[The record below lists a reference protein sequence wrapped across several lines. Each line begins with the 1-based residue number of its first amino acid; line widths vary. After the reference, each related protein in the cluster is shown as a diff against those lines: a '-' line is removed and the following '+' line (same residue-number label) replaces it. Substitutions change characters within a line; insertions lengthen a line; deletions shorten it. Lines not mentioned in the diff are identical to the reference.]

1 MQLPTGFIF
10 TVYCMSSKSWFPY
23 IVLVFLALTWGS
35 SFILIK
41 RGLETFTSSEV
52 GALRVVITWLF
63 LLPVAIRRMRGFCAK
78 EWFLFLVVGCV
89 GSLAPA
95 FLFAAAQK
103 GIDSSLAGILNSLTP
118 LFTLIL
124 GMIFFKLRPKWFN
137 IAGVILGLVGAAG
150 LVSVSG
156 SGNFTF
162 NIGYALLIV
171 LAAIFYAI
179 NVNVI
184 KAFLQDIHPVT
195 ITSMAFFTIGP
206 LTAVYLFGFT
216 PFIQTMSKSPDALSG
231 LGYISILAIVGT
243 GIALMLFNR
252 IIQMTSAVFA
262 SSVTY
267 FIPVI
272 ALLWGIADGES
283 FKPGFVFFVALVIVG
298 VLLVNTSALR
308 LRKKI
313 SVLQKGK

>member
-1 MQLPTGFIF
+1 
-10 TVYCMSSKSWFPY
+10 MSKRSWFPY
-23 IVLVFLALTWGS
+23 LILLILALTWGS

-41 RGLETFTSSEV
+41 RGLDTFSPSEV

-63 LLPVAIRRMRGFCAK
+63 LLPFALKRLKGFKAIH
-78 EWFLFLVVGCV
+78 WILFAVVGIV

-118 LFTLIL
+118 LFTLIT
-124 GMIFFKLRPKWFN
+124 GMAFFKLKPKWFN

-156 SGNFTF
+156 SGNFSF
-162 NIGYALLIV
+162 NLGYAMLIV
-171 LAAIFYAI
+171 IAALCYAM

-184 KAFLQDIHPVT
+184 KAFLHSFHPVT

-206 LTAVYLFGFT
+206 ATAVYLFGFT
-216 PFIQTMSKSPDALSG
+216 PFLHSMQNHPHAFAG
-231 LGYISILAIVGT
+231 LGYVSILAIVGT
-243 GIALMLFNR
+243 GIALMLFNKL
-252 IIQMTSAVFA
+252 IQLTSAVFA

-267 FIPVI
+267 FIPII
-272 ALLWGIADGES
+272 ALLWGITDGEH
-283 FKPGFVFFVALVIVG
+283 FRPGFVFFVALVIVG
-298 VLLVNTSALR
+298 VLLVNTTSVSIQKLFS
-308 LRKKI
+308 KKEKL
-313 SVLQKGK
+313 SKTS

>member
-231 LGYISILAIVGT
+231 LGYISILAVVGT

>member
-1 MQLPTGFIF
+1 
-10 TVYCMSSKSWFPY
+10 MSSKSWFPY

-63 LLPVAIRRMRGFCAK
+63 LLPVAIRRMRGFCAR

-216 PFIQTMSKSPDALSG
+216 PFIQTMSKSPDALPG

-313 SVLQKGK
+313 SVLQKEK

>member
-10 TVYCMSSKSWFPY
+10 TVYRMSSKSWFPY

>member
-1 MQLPTGFIF
+1 MIN
-10 TVYCMSSKSWFPY
+10 KSWFPY
-23 IVLVFLALTWGS
+23 LVLFFLALTWGS

-63 LLPVAIRRMRGFCAK
+63 LLPVAIKRMRGFCSK
-78 EWFLFLVVGCV
+78 EWLLFLIVGCV

-124 GMIFFKLRPKWFN
+124 GIMFFRLKPRWFN
-137 IAGVILGLVGAAG
+137 IAGVILGLIGAAG

-162 NIGYALLIV
+162 NIGYAMLIV
-171 LAAIFYAI
+171 IAAIFYAI

-184 KAFLQDIHPVT
+184 KAFLQDVNPIT

-206 LTAVYLFGFT
+206 GTAVYLFFFT
-216 PFIQTMSKSPDALSG
+216 PFVRTLGEQPQALSG

-252 IIQMTSAVFA
+252 VIQMTSAVFA

-267 FIPVI
+267 FIPII
-272 ALLWGIADGES
+272 ALLWGIADGET

-298 VLLVNTSALR
+298 VLLVNTTTLG
-308 LRKKI
+308 LKKKI
-313 SVLQKGK
+313 TVLGKTE